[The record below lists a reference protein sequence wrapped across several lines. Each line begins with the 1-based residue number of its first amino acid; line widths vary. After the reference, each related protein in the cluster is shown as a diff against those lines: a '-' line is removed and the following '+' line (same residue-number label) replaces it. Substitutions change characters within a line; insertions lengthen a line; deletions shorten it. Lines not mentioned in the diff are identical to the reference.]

1 MPDGTQEV
9 QASGSPPLGAP
20 VPIDPIQP
28 PMPTEQSEKQ
38 NGNGQQ
44 QTSKFSTTGNGKNFI
59 VPQHAFKKAKD
70 DAREKGRKEA
80 IDSLVK
86 ELGLSSVDEFKG
98 LIQGVKSGKVK
109 AQPQRQEVQ
118 KPDAD
123 KSKPESN
130 KEASLLFKER
140 SKWQKTYESQNQRLS
155 QESRARKDLEQR
167 LEAKDAE
174 MALMAAAFTAGI
186 RDDIAVEMAIRMLTK
201 HVESLSEQ
209 DQAKF
214 DERKYFASLRE
225 SHPLL
230 FSEVVRP
237 ATTGNGS
244 SNVNAPKP
252 GTMVQTAA
260 ALGKKDARK
269 MNPQEYREHL
279 LSQGLKLNI

>member
-1 MPDGTQEV
+1 MLDGTQEV
-9 QASGSPPLGAP
+9 QTSGSPPLGAP
-20 VPIDPIQP
+20 VSIDPIQP

-44 QTSKFSTTGNGKNFI
+44 SEFSTTGNGKNFI

-80 IDSLVK
+80 IDSIVK

-109 AQPQRQEVQ
+109 AQPPRQEVQ
-118 KPDAD
+118 KVDSD

-130 KEASLLFKER
+130 KEASQLFKER

-186 RDDIAVEMAIRMLTK
+186 RDDVSVEVAIRMLTK

-214 DERKYFASLRE
+214 DERKYFSSLRE
-225 SHPLL
+225 SHPVL

-252 GTMVQTAA
+252 GTLTQTAA
-260 ALGKKDARK
+260 VLGKKDARK

>member
-1 MPDGTQEV
+1 MPDGTQEMHV
-9 QASGSPPLGAP
+9 AGTPPLGAP
-20 VPIDPIQP
+20 VVTEPIQP

-44 QTSKFSTTGNGKNFI
+44 SEFSTTGNGKNFI

-80 IDSLVK
+80 IDSIVK

-109 AQPQRQEVQ
+109 AQPPRQEVQ
-118 KPDAD
+118 KAD
-123 KSKPESN
+123 SSKPESN
-130 KEASLLFKER
+130 KEASQLFKER

-167 LEAKDAE
+167 LEAKEAE

-186 RDDIAVEMAIRMLTK
+186 RDDVSVEVAIRLLTK

-214 DERKYFASLRE
+214 DERKYFASLKE
-225 SHPLL
+225 THPVL

-244 SNVNAPKP
+244 GNVAVAKP
-252 GTMVQTAA
+252 G
-260 ALGKKDARK
+260 ALPSMNGKKDARS
-269 MNPQEYREHL
+269 MNPKEFREHL
-279 LSQGLKLNI
+279 LAQGLKLNI